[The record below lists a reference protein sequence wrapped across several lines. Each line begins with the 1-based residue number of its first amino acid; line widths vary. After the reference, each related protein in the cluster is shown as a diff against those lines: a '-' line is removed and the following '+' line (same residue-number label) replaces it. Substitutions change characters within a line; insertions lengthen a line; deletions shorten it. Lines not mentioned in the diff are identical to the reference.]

1 MLSLLLTLAC
11 DLEPQALPAA
21 VEVAEA
27 EAGMDE
33 VATPPL
39 YQLLYDYAFLPKAQ
53 YSQQRVRILLW
64 LVHMELSDYQ
74 LRSLTD
80 AHAAAGRER
89 ARVEEAQRAM
99 VEAREPELAAV
110 YDAIW
115 QELAAGA
122 SLDDPAI
129 LAQAQPL
136 TEARVHKDL
145 ERELLQLRLTAVE
158 EVLRVEQDFLGS
170 LSPKQEAKVADS
182 AFFLR
187 HKLDPYANPGDF
199 KALIGTTFTAGDY
212 ATLRRGSF
220 DAETDHLD
228 LAGLWSEPD
237 DPDRERGVFADV
249 QRELVVF
256 MILQEPALP
265 EAIEAALGRPE
276 GAGAP
281 SPERGPRAPGDPSGT
296 PRPAPPGAEGGPL
309 EGADG

>member
-1 MLSLLLTLAC
+1 MLSLLLMLAC
-11 DLEPQALPAA
+11 DLEPEALPTA

-27 EAGMDE
+27 EAGMDRA
-33 VATPPL
+33 ATPPL
-39 YQLLYDYAFLPKAQ
+39 YQLLYDYAFLPEAQ

-64 LVHMELSDYQ
+64 LVHMELSEYQ
-74 LRSLTD
+74 LRLLAE
-80 AHAAAGRER
+80 AHGAAGREHT
-89 ARVEEAQRAM
+89 RVEEAQRAM
-99 VEAREPELAAV
+99 VLEREPELAAV

-115 QELAAGA
+115 TELAAG
-122 SLDDPAI
+122 SGLDDPAV
-129 LAQAQPL
+129 LAQAAPL
-136 TEARVHKDL
+136 TEARMHKEL

-158 EVLRVEQDFLGS
+158 EVLRIEQVFLGS
-170 LSPKQEAKVADS
+170 LSPQQEARVADS

-199 KALIGTTFTAGDY
+199 NALIGTTFTAGDY

-220 DAETDHLD
+220 DPETDHLD

-265 EAIEAALGRPE
+265 EAIEAALARPA

-281 SPERGPRAPGDPSGT
+281 SPERGLRAPGDPSGA
-296 PRPAPPGAEGGPL
+296 PEPAPPGAQGGPA